1 MTTFKDN
8 YFDYRN
14 ASTDEK
20 SDIDFIFDQLNHSS
34 DSLDL
39 ITRIQQ
45 LSLDDQFGTQHDKL
59 ALEMYFDQQIK
70 DFQPDNQNTIKVITV
85 DDIANQIL
93 SIALPSKTKIDYPV
107 SDAGIQTLTFLV
119 IRDAM
124 RQNLF
129 DRATINQLVNDD
141 KFHMSPFGPKNY
153 GLQKRFQMAAG
164 FPILETAPHDTSLS
178 FLDDIISSEFKKH
191 NFSDKHY
198 EIAQDLRNEPFYIKN
213 IDTLDHPLGSA
224 NYTEQAFLNL
234 D

>member
-1 MTTFKDN
+1 MTSFKDN

-20 SDIDFIFDQLNHSS
+20 SDIDFIFDQLNHST
-34 DSLDL
+34 DSFDL

-45 LSLDDQFGTQHDKL
+45 LSLDDQFGNQHDKL

-70 DFQPDNQNTIKVITV
+70 DFQPDTEKTNKVITV

-93 SIALPSKTKIDYPV
+93 SIALPSKTQIDYEV

-119 IRDAM
+119 IRAAM

-129 DRATINQLVNDD
+129 DRATIDQLVNGD
-141 KFHMSPFGPKNY
+141 KFHMNRFGPKNY
-153 GLQKRFQMAAG
+153 GLQKRFRMALG
-164 FPILETAPHDTSLS
+164 FPILETAPHDENLS
-178 FLDDIISSEFKKH
+178 FLDDIIISEFQKH
-191 NFSDKHY
+191 NFSNKHY
-198 EIAQDLRNEPFYIKN
+198 SLAQELRKEPFYIEN
-213 IDTLDHPLGSA
+213 IDTLDRPLGSA
-224 NYTEQAFLNL
+224 NYTEEAFLNL

>member
-14 ASTDEK
+14 ATISEK
-20 SDIDFIFDQLNHSS
+20 SDIDFVLDQLTHST

-39 ITRIQQ
+39 INRIQQ
-45 LSLDDQFGTQHDKL
+45 LSLDDRFGNQHEKL

-70 DFQPDNQNTIKVITV
+70 AFQTNEPKTIKVITV

-93 SIALPSKTKIDYPV
+93 SIALPSKTQIDYEV
-107 SDAGIQTLTFLV
+107 SDAGIQTLTFFV

-129 DRATINQLVNDD
+129 DRATINQLVNGD

-153 GLQKRFQMAAG
+153 GLQKRFRMAAG
-164 FPILETAPHDTSLS
+164 FPILETATHDASLS
-178 FLDDIISSEFKKH
+178 FLDDIIISEFKKH
-191 NFSDKHY
+191 NFSNKHY
-198 EIAQDLRNEPFYIKN
+198 LIAQELRNEPFYIEN
-213 IDTLDHPLGSA
+213 IDTLDRPLGSA
-224 NYTEQAFLNL
+224 IYTEQAFLNL